1 MINCARKVDELF
13 SLLLPPGGRPESAY
27 PNSVISSSDKTPEDH
42 KVNRKWISRKQF
54 VDGRTDVES
63 KIVVSDIARL
73 QGGSSG
79 SNYQTM
85 VLWIG
90 MLAGKAMEALG
101 RNPEAA
107 DLIRQNMIL
116 AIAFAE
122 AIAIYA
128 LVVAVII
135 LFV

>member
-1 MINCARKVDELF
+1 MRLGTPRCRERKGPWRAQLENITEFKGLE
-13 SLLLPPGGRPESAY
+13 P
-27 PNSVISSSDKTPEDH
+27 
-42 KVNRKWISRKQF
+42 
-54 VDGRTDVES
+54 
-63 KIVVSDIARL
+63 IAAAIAIAL
-73 QGGSSG
+73 GAIGPALG
-79 SNYQTM
+79 
-85 VLWIG
+85 IG
-90 MLAGKAMEALG
+90 MLAAKAMEALG

-107 DLIRQNMIL
+107 DSIRQNMIL